1 MRHLIVSAVIVD
13 FNCNLMKYQLS
24 VFLLTGD
31 AEKETGD
38 KTVVF
43 NPYSSS
49 RDSKQSAGPRSKVH
63 MKSGQKSITFSSNK
77 QSSQK
82 KKWPRR

>member
-49 RDSKQSAGPRSKVH
+49 RDSKVST
-63 MKSGQKSITFSSNK
+63 SIIRTRHSVLGL
-77 QSSQK
+77 QGAYITL
-82 KKWPRR
+82 

>member
-1 MRHLIVSAVIVD
+1 MRHLIVSAVIVG

-31 AEKETGD
+31 AEKKTED

-49 RDSKQSAGPRSKVH
+49 RDSKVSTSVIRTRHAVQG
-63 MKSGQKSITFSSNK
+63 
-77 QSSQK
+77 
-82 KKWPRR
+82 